1 MTYATPGSLFISRIA
16 EDDSDAY
23 TGHLW
28 ILNEVA
34 AVIVFE
40 FSGFVVDS
48 STDVSVGVGTEF
60 DFLNL

>member
-1 MTYATPGSLFISRIA
+1 MTYATPGSLCISRIA

-23 TGHLW
+23 AGHLG

-40 FSGFVVDS
+40 FSSFVVDS
-48 STDVSVGVGTEF
+48 STYVSVGVGTEF